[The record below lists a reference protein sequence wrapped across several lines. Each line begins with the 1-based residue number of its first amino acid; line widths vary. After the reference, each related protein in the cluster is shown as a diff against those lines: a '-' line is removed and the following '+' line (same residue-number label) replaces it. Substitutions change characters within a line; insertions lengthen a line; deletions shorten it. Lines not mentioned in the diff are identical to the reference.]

1 MPYSTSG
8 LDQFLRP
15 FRVLIWPG
23 ILALLPP
30 NGDAERST
38 VFGEDCGMPMSA
50 RQKKSQS
57 QKIALT
63 RQSSPWT
70 KQGLSWVDLL

>member
-1 MPYSTSG
+1 
-8 LDQFLRP
+8 
-15 FRVLIWPG
+15 
-23 ILALLPP
+23 
-30 NGDAERST
+30 
-38 VFGEDCGMPMSA
+38 MPMSA